1 MPSPIIARADALMQK
16 RRQNLAGADEVPVL
30 IDALDDEDI
39 PILLLVDTP
48 APVAE
53 LASSL
58 AETRENRPD
67 QPDDVAPPPTAAPPE
82 LMATAD
88 QDASHD
94 EHLVRELTRRIEARL
109 SAELPAIIAATV
121 RDFLAEQK
129 TAEEP
134 PKST

>member
-48 APVAE
+48 APAAE
-53 LASSL
+53 P
-58 AETRENRPD
+58 AESADTPN
-67 QPDDVAPPPTAAPPE
+67 QLDDATPPTPEAAPEMIAAP
-82 LMATAD
+82 APDAD
-88 QDASHD
+88 QD
-94 EHLVRELTRRIEARL
+94 EHLVRELSRRIEARL

-129 TAEEP
+129 TAKEP
-134 PKST
+134 PKSA

>member
-1 MPSPIIARADALMQK
+1 VPSPIIARADALMQK

-53 LASSL
+53 PATPEPLDDAL
-58 AETRENRPD
+58 PPVAE
-67 QPDDVAPPPTAAPPE
+67 APPE
-82 LMATAD
+82 VNAAPAPDTDL
-88 QDASHD
+88 D
-94 EHLVRELTRRIEARL
+94 EHLVRELSRRIEARL

-121 RDFLAEQK
+121 RDFLVEQK
-129 TAEEP
+129 TAKEP
-134 PKST
+134 PKSA

>member
-1 MPSPIIARADALMQK
+1 VPSPIIARADALMQK

-48 APVAE
+48 APAPEPATPEQIDDAPLPAAE
-53 LASSL
+53 
-58 AETRENRPD
+58 
-67 QPDDVAPPPTAAPPE
+67 AAPEVIAAP
-82 LMATAD
+82 TPDAD
-88 QDASHD
+88 QD
-94 EHLVRELTRRIEARL
+94 EHLVRELSRRIEARL

-129 TAEEP
+129 TAKEP
-134 PKST
+134 PKSA

>member
-48 APVAE
+48 APAAE
-53 LASSL
+53 P
-58 AETRENRPD
+58 AESADTPN
-67 QPDDVAPPPTAAPPE
+67 QLDDATPPTPEAAPKVIAAP
-82 LMATAD
+82 APDAD
-88 QDASHD
+88 LD
-94 EHLVRELTRRIEARL
+94 EHLVRELSRRIEARL

-121 RDFLAEQK
+121 RDFLAEHNSRK
-129 TAEEP
+129 DL
-134 PKST
+134 

>member
-48 APVAE
+48 APAAE
-53 LASSL
+53 P
-58 AETRENRPD
+58 AETADTPN
-67 QPDDVAPPPTAAPPE
+67 QLDDATPPTPEAAPEVIAAP
-82 LMATAD
+82 APDAD
-88 QDASHD
+88 LD
-94 EHLVRELTRRIEARL
+94 EHLVRELSRRIEARL

-121 RDFLAEQK
+121 RDFLAEHNSRK
-129 TAEEP
+129 DL
-134 PKST
+134 

>member
-48 APVAE
+48 APAAE
-53 LASSL
+53 RGESADTPNQL
-58 AETRENRPD
+58 
-67 QPDDVAPPPTAAPPE
+67 DDATPPTPEAAPEVIAAP
-82 LMATAD
+82 APDAD
-88 QDASHD
+88 LD
-94 EHLVRELTRRIEARL
+94 EHLVRELSRRIEARL

-129 TAEEP
+129 TAKEP
-134 PKST
+134 PKSA

>member
-16 RRQNLAGADEVPVL
+16 RRQNLTGADEVPVL

-53 LASSL
+53 PATPEPLDDAL
-58 AETRENRPD
+58 PPVAE
-67 QPDDVAPPPTAAPPE
+67 APPE
-82 LMATAD
+82 VIAAPAPDAD
-88 QDASHD
+88 LD
-94 EHLVRELTRRIEARL
+94 EHLVRELSRRIEARL

-121 RDFLAEQK
+121 RDFLAEHNSRK
-129 TAEEP
+129 DL
-134 PKST
+134 

>member
-48 APVAE
+48 APAAE
-53 LASSL
+53 PGESADTPNQL
-58 AETRENRPD
+58 
-67 QPDDVAPPPTAAPPE
+67 DDATPPTPEAAPEVIAAP
-82 LMATAD
+82 APDAD
-88 QDASHD
+88 LD
-94 EHLVRELTRRIEARL
+94 EHLVRELSRRIEARL

-121 RDFLAEQK
+121 RDFLAEHNSRK
-129 TAEEP
+129 DL
-134 PKST
+134 

>member
-48 APVAE
+48 APAAE
-53 LASSL
+53 P
-58 AETRENRPD
+58 AESADTPN
-67 QPDDVAPPPTAAPPE
+67 QLDDATPPIPEAAPEVIAAP
-82 LMATAD
+82 APDAD
-88 QDASHD
+88 LD
-94 EHLVRELTRRIEARL
+94 EHLVRELSRRIEARL

-121 RDFLAEQK
+121 RDFLAEHNSRK
-129 TAEEP
+129 DL
-134 PKST
+134 

>member
-48 APVAE
+48 APAAE
-53 LASSL
+53 P
-58 AETRENRPD
+58 AETADTPN
-67 QPDDVAPPPTAAPPE
+67 QLDDATPPTPEAAPE
-82 LMATAD
+82 VIATPAPDAD
-88 QDASHD
+88 LD
-94 EHLVRELTRRIEARL
+94 EHLVRELSRRIEARL

-121 RDFLAEQK
+121 RDFLAEHNSRK
-129 TAEEP
+129 DL
-134 PKST
+134 

>member
-1 MPSPIIARADALMQK
+1 VPSPIIARADALMQK

-48 APVAE
+48 APAAE
-53 LASSL
+53 P
-58 AETRENRPD
+58 AESADTPN
-67 QPDDVAPPPTAAPPE
+67 QLDDATPPTPEAAPEMIAAP
-82 LMATAD
+82 APDAD
-88 QDASHD
+88 QD
-94 EHLVRELTRRIEARL
+94 EHLVRELSRRIEARL

-129 TAEEP
+129 TAKEP
-134 PKST
+134 PKSA

>member
-48 APVAE
+48 APAAE
-53 LASSL
+53 P
-58 AETRENRPD
+58 AESADTPN
-67 QPDDVAPPPTAAPPE
+67 QLDDATPPTPEAAPEVIAAP
-82 LMATAD
+82 APDAD
-88 QDASHD
+88 LD
-94 EHLVRELTRRIEARL
+94 EHLVRELSRRIEARL

-121 RDFLAEQK
+121 RDFLAEHNSRK
-129 TAEEP
+129 DL
-134 PKST
+134 

>member
-48 APVAE
+48 APAAE
-53 LASSL
+53 P
-58 AETRENRPD
+58 AESADTPN
-67 QPDDVAPPPTAAPPE
+67 QLDDATPPTPEAAPE
-82 LMATAD
+82 VITAPAP
-88 QDASHD
+88 DADLD
-94 EHLVRELTRRIEARL
+94 EHLVRELSRRIEARL

-121 RDFLAEQK
+121 RDFLAEYNSRK
-129 TAEEP
+129 DL
-134 PKST
+134 

>member
-48 APVAE
+48 APAAE
-53 LASSL
+53 P
-58 AETRENRPD
+58 AESADTPN
-67 QPDDVAPPPTAAPPE
+67 QLDDATPPTPEAAPQMIAAP
-82 LMATAD
+82 APDAD
-88 QDASHD
+88 LD
-94 EHLVRELTRRIEARL
+94 EHLVRELSRRIEARL

-121 RDFLAEQK
+121 RDFLAEHNSRK
-129 TAEEP
+129 DL
-134 PKST
+134 

>member
-53 LASSL
+53 PATPGQL
-58 AETRENRPD
+58 
-67 QPDDVAPPPTAAPPE
+67 DDTPPPAAEVPPEVIAAPAPD
-82 LMATAD
+82 AD
-88 QDASHD
+88 LD
-94 EHLVRELTRRIEARL
+94 EHLVRELSRRIEARL
-109 SAELPAIIAATV
+109 NAELPGIIAATV
-121 RDFLAEQK
+121 RDFLAEHNSRK
-129 TAEEP
+129 DL
-134 PKST
+134 

>member
-48 APVAE
+48 APTAE
-53 LASSL
+53 P
-58 AETRENRPD
+58 AESADTPN
-67 QPDDVAPPPTAAPPE
+67 QLDDATPPTPEAAPEVIAAP
-82 LMATAD
+82 APDAD
-88 QDASHD
+88 LD
-94 EHLVRELTRRIEARL
+94 EHLVRELSRRIEARL

-121 RDFLAEQK
+121 RDFLAEHNSRK
-129 TAEEP
+129 DL
-134 PKST
+134 

>member
-48 APVAE
+48 APAAE
-53 LASSL
+53 P
-58 AETRENRPD
+58 AESADTPN
-67 QPDDVAPPPTAAPPE
+67 QLDDATPPTPEAAPEVITAP
-82 LMATAD
+82 APDAD
-88 QDASHD
+88 QD
-94 EHLVRELTRRIEARL
+94 EHLVRELSRRIEARL

-121 RDFLAEQK
+121 RDFLAEHNSRK
-129 TAEEP
+129 DL
-134 PKST
+134 